1 MEYYLAKGILS
12 YDLIQISNT
21 NGILSDKWNIIM
33 QMESYNMTEHEYQIQ
48 LEFYLLNGILSNGIL
63 SCKWNLIIWWNTNIK
78 YKFNIILQME
88 YYLANGIFSY
98 DGI

>member
-33 QMESYNMTEHEYQIQ
+33 QMESYYMMEYKYQI
-48 LEFYLLNGILSNGIL
+48 
-63 SCKWNLIIWWNTNIK
+63 
-78 YKFNIILQME
+78 QME
-88 YYLANGIFSY
+88 YYLASGILSYGPNGIQWHTKDCSY
-98 DGI
+98 FQEGKNALFPSLL